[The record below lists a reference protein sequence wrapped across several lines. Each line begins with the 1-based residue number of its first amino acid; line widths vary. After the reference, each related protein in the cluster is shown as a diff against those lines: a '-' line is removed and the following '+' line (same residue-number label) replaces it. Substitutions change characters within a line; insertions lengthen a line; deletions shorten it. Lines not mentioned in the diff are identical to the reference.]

1 VSAVPDGAVRPV
13 AASASRR
20 SAPTHRARQRR
31 ASPLTAC
38 HGRHRGTKKPCVR
51 SVGVNTARSVRRPRT
66 ALIVSVSSAAGPHN
80 STASRR
86 SRGGVSKPTFIST
99 RTWALPA
106 AGEARVVLDDG
117 SEEVLGHD
125 SLGTDPNTGRVECL
139 VRGGHARAAF
149 SRSAHQ
155 ALLPHVEETRGRF
168 YLRVGSRRLAI
179 RAGA

>member
-1 VSAVPDGAVRPV
+1 MADWWPAPEGVRVSPDGSWSVGEFRIVHLPSLRFLKERLVFEDEGAFLVEGERRLPV
-13 AASASRR
+13 AIDGPAFEVVELRLDAEASVAS
-20 SAPTHRARQRR
+20 
-31 ASPLTAC
+31 
-38 HGRHRGTKKPCVR
+38 
-51 SVGVNTARSVRRPRT
+51 
-66 ALIVSVSSAAGPHN
+66 
-80 STASRR
+80 
-86 SRGGVSKPTFIST
+86 
-99 RTWALPA
+99 
-106 AGEARVVLDDG
+106 VVLDDG

-125 SLGTDPNTGRVECL
+125 TLGTDPNTGRVECL

>member
-1 VSAVPDGAVRPV
+1 MADWWPSPEGVRVSPDGSWSVGEFRIVHLPSLRFLKERLVFEDEGAFLVEGERRLPV
-13 AASASRR
+13 AIDGPAFEVVELRLDAEASVAS
-20 SAPTHRARQRR
+20 
-31 ASPLTAC
+31 
-38 HGRHRGTKKPCVR
+38 
-51 SVGVNTARSVRRPRT
+51 
-66 ALIVSVSSAAGPHN
+66 
-80 STASRR
+80 
-86 SRGGVSKPTFIST
+86 
-99 RTWALPA
+99 
-106 AGEARVVLDDG
+106 VVLDDG

-149 SRSAHQ
+149 SRPAHQ

>member
-1 VSAVPDGAVRPV
+1 MADWWPSPEGVRVSPDGSWSVGEFRIVHLPSLRFLKERLVFEDEGAFLVEGERRLPV
-13 AASASRR
+13 AIDGPAFEVVELQLD
-20 SAPTHRARQRR
+20 PE
-31 ASPLTAC
+31 
-38 HGRHRGTKKPCVR
+38 
-51 SVGVNTARSVRRPRT
+51 
-66 ALIVSVSSAAGPHN
+66 AA
-80 STASRR
+80 
-86 SRGGVSKPTFIST
+86 
-99 RTWALPA
+99 
-106 AGEARVVLDDG
+106 EARVVLDDG

-155 ALLPHVEETRGRF
+155 ALLPHVEETRGRY

>member
-1 VSAVPDGAVRPV
+1 MGEFRIVHLPSLRFLKERLVFEDEGAFLVEGERRLPV
-13 AASASRR
+13 AVDGPAFQVVELRLDAE
-20 SAPTHRARQRR
+20 
-31 ASPLTAC
+31 
-38 HGRHRGTKKPCVR
+38 
-51 SVGVNTARSVRRPRT
+51 
-66 ALIVSVSSAAGPHN
+66 AA
-80 STASRR
+80 
-86 SRGGVSKPTFIST
+86 
-99 RTWALPA
+99 
-106 AGEARVVLDDG
+106 EARVVLDDG

-125 SLGTDPNTGRVECL
+125 TLGTDPNTGRVECL

>member
-1 VSAVPDGAVRPV
+1 MADWWPSPEGVRVGPDGGWSVGEFRIAHLPSLLFLKARLVFEDEVAFLVEGDRRLPV
-13 AASASRR
+13 A
-20 SAPTHRARQRR
+20 
-31 ASPLTAC
+31 
-38 HGRHRGTKKPCVR
+38 
-51 SVGVNTARSVRRPRT
+51 
-66 ALIVSVSSAAGPHN
+66 IEGPAFEV
-80 STASRR
+80 TELR
-86 SRGGVSKPTFIST
+86 
-99 RTWALPA
+99 LDPA
-106 AGEARVVLDDG
+106 KGEARVVLDDG

-125 SLGTDPNTGRVECL
+125 TLGTDPNTGRVECL

>member
-1 VSAVPDGAVRPV
+1 MADWWPAPEGVRVSPDGSWSVGEFRIVHLPSLRFLKERLVFEDEGAFLVEGERRLPV
-13 AASASRR
+13 AIEGPAFQVVELRLDAE
-20 SAPTHRARQRR
+20 
-31 ASPLTAC
+31 
-38 HGRHRGTKKPCVR
+38 
-51 SVGVNTARSVRRPRT
+51 
-66 ALIVSVSSAAGPHN
+66 AA
-80 STASRR
+80 
-86 SRGGVSKPTFIST
+86 
-99 RTWALPA
+99 
-106 AGEARVVLDDG
+106 EARVVLDDG

-125 SLGTDPNTGRVECL
+125 TLGTDPNTGRVECL